1 MAARRKRKQKP
12 AAGVAGP
19 VEIPDAEHELV
30 IERVAAIDV
39 AKATGKVCVRLPGK
53 TGRRFSRVWDLPA
66 RTGAITELGD
76 QLTDLG
82 IEKVTVESTSDYWRI
97 WYYLLEAAGLSV
109 QLVNA
114 RDVKNVP
121 GRPKT
126 DKLDA
131 VWLAKLTEKG
141 LLRPS
146 FVPPPEIR
154 RLRDY
159 TRMREDLT
167 RDRTRY
173 WQRLEKLL
181 EDALIKISSVA
192 STMIT
197 LSTRDMVE
205 ALIAGEHDPYRL
217 AELARGK
224 MRSKRSELITALDG
238 RFDEHH
244 AELARM
250 LLSQIDALDT
260 QIHTLTMRIE
270 ELINELPEGT
280 HAIEH
285 TGSDEGPGARAGAD
299 SDADPGSASGGGT
312 NPIRVDPTIEADS
325 AIQAERALRTVDRL
339 DEIPGISVANAQ
351 DILAEIGTDMSRFP
365 TPEHLVSWAKLCP
378 RTIQSGPVTRAS
390 KTGKGNPY
398 LKGALGEAA
407 AAAAKTDT
415 FLGERYRRLAKR
427 RGKLKALVAVARSIL
442 VVIWHLLANPLARFR
457 DLGPDYHTN
466 RIAIERKLRNHIA
479 QLTAMGYQ
487 VTLEPAA

>member
-1 MAARRKRKQKP
+1 VAARRKHKQKP
-12 AAGVAGP
+12 AAVAGP

-39 AKATGKVCVRLPGK
+39 AKAAGKVCVRLPGK
-53 TGRRFSRVWDLPA
+53 TGRRFSRVWDVPA
-66 RTGAITELGD
+66 RTGAIGELAEQLIELGI
-76 QLTDLG
+76 G
-82 IEKVTVESTSDYWRI
+82 KVTVESTSDYWRI
-97 WYYLLEAAGLSV
+97 WYYLLEAAELSV

-146 FVPPPEIR
+146 FVPPAEIR

-159 TRMREDLT
+159 TRLRVDLT
-167 RDRTRY
+167 RERARY
-173 WQRLEKLL
+173 WARLEKLL
-181 EDALIKISSVA
+181 EDALIKISAVA
-192 STMIT
+192 STLDT
-197 LSTRDMVE
+197 LSTRDMIE
-205 ALIAGEHDPYRL
+205 ALIAGQRDPYRL

-224 MRSKRSELITALDG
+224 MKAKRWELIAALDG

-250 LLSQIDALDT
+250 LLGQIDALTT
-260 QIHTLTMRIE
+260 QIDTLTSRIE
-270 ELINELPEGT
+270 ELIAALPDDAG
-280 HAIEH
+280 AIEH
-285 TGSDEGPGARAGAD
+285 PDSDPGGGPGVGI
-299 SDADPGSASGGGT
+299 DADPDPDASTGDA
-312 NPIRVDPTIEADS
+312 NPIRVDPAIEA
-325 AIQAERALRTVDRL
+325 ECALSTVERL
-339 DEIPGISVANAQ
+339 DEIPGIGALNAQ
-351 DILAEIGTDMSRFP
+351 GILAEIGLDMSRFP

-378 RTIQSGPVTRAS
+378 RTIQSGPVTRAG

-415 FLGERYRRLAKR
+415 FLGERYRRLVKR

-442 VVIWHLLANPLARFR
+442 VIIWHLLANPAARFR

-466 RIAIERKLRNHIA
+466 RIATQRRLRNHIA
-479 QLTAMGYQ
+479 QLTAMGYR